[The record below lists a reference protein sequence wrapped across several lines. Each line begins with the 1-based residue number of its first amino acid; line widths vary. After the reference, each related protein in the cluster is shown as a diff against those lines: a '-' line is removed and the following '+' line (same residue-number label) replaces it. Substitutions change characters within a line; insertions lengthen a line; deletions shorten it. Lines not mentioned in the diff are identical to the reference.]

1 MLPFLERDLAAEL
14 LPVDRRYL
22 LQIVPL
28 IQERLKLLTDA
39 AGMTSYFFEAFPE
52 YDPELLV
59 QRGSDQQ
66 AALAG
71 LKDCLAGLETSPS
84 FDHSVLESLLREKAE
99 GSPLSMRQLFGSLRV
114 AVTGRTATPPLFE
127 TMEVLGRVRVLN
139 RLQAAVEML
148 SQA

>member
-1 MLPFLERDLAAEL
+1 MLPYLERHLASEL

-22 LQIVPL
+22 LQIVPR

-59 QRGSDQQ
+59 QRGSDQP
-66 AALAG
+66 ATLEG
-71 LKDCLAGLETSPS
+71 LKACLAELENSPS
-84 FDHSVLESLLREKAE
+84 FDHAVLESLLREKAE
-99 GSPLSMRQLFGSLRV
+99 DSTLSMRQLFGSLRV

-127 TMEVLGRVRVLN
+127 TMEVLGRERVLI
-139 RLQAAVEML
+139 RLQAAIERL
-148 SQA
+148 SAA